1 MPNRDGTGPNGK
13 GPKKVNQ
20 GVPSPKRVGG
30 GGGKRTGQ
38 GQGGSGRGKGR
49 QVKR

>member
-13 GPKKVNQ
+13 GPKKVNK

-30 GGGKRTGQ
+30 GSGKRTGQ
-38 GQGGSGRGKGR
+38 GQGGSNRGRGRKI
-49 QVKR
+49 KR